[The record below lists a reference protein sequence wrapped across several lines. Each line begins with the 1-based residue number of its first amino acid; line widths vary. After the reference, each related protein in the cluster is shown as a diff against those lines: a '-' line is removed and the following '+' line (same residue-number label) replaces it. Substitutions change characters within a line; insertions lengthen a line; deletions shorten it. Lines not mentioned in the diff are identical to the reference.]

1 MTNSFGTSQNIRIVY
16 KGENMIYFIFILLC
30 AVTGFVLADA
40 GIFINNWHF
49 WVIAICTVS
58 AYMCGILMR

>member
-1 MTNSFGTSQNIRIVY
+1 
-16 KGENMIYFIFILLC
+16 MIYFIFILLC